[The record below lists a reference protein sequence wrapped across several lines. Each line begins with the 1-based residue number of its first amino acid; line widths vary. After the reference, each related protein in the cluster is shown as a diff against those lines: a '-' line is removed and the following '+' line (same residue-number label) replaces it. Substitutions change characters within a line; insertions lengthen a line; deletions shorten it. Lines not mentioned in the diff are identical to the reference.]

1 MSTSH
6 SVSTVN
12 IYHKNQPKIVPLT
25 NSLLVSNGWFIESF
39 PILAFNL
46 ENKQNIDKISLYF
59 NTIKSDGTLKIK
71 LNDNPVMEENIQ
83 EGIKIIDL
91 PKTNLQEKDNKLEF
105 KTSFPFWIWST
116 NDYQLKDVGV
126 KINYELVNTKEER
139 TFVLA
144 EDEKSNIKSARLEYY
159 QQCNSDTKG
168 QKYPLKIYIND
179 KKLFDGNILCI
190 EGRIAHEVSLTNLLA
205 GENKLLFVLEE
216 GDFTFSDIQLLTKL
230 KSSVYPT
237 YYFTVNKNQID
248 DLKDGASQAKLKF
261 YFDDN
266 VALKKAKISVDSQEF
281 FIDTRASDFTYDIT
295 PCLTQGTNF
304 IKIIPLNSF
313 NIIGMKVYIE

>member
-1 MSTSH
+1 MKTRLGQTEGKAVAILILVIAVFIIMYMIIIPPEERNQLLGEKNGSDSSTVIWDDYTELLSEIVGKLTPKDEMSTSH

-205 GENKLLFVLEE
+205 G
-216 GDFTFSDIQLLTKL
+216 
-230 KSSVYPT
+230 
-237 YYFTVNKNQID
+237 
-248 DLKDGASQAKLKF
+248 
-261 YFDDN
+261 
-266 VALKKAKISVDSQEF
+266 
-281 FIDTRASDFTYDIT
+281 
-295 PCLTQGTNF
+295 
-304 IKIIPLNSF
+304 
-313 NIIGMKVYIE
+313 